1 MEALIIPP
9 ERHRALMI
17 AQAELGERIMRA
29 LIMRR
34 VATLQTR
41 TGRIPARVS
50 ETSFCCGA

>member
-9 ERHRALMI
+9 ERLRALMI